1 MVFFLNSLIFSF
13 KFSYCIVYTISNC
26 IVISVHNALKFS
38 KRLLHTIWSAVL
50 WNKETETVFSQEWEG
65 EKSFKGSHYRK
76 ENPIWSLETGH
87 YENIYKQYY
96 ILYVLSC

>member
-1 MVFFLNSLIFSF
+1 M
-13 KFSYCIVYTISNC
+13 
-26 IVISVHNALKFS
+26 
-38 KRLLHTIWSAVL
+38 VL

-76 ENPIWSLETGH
+76 ENPIWSLETGQ